1 MKRFLLPV
9 IVAVLLLPDSLSLV
23 GCAHLP
29 SFGVD
34 TFAALPA
41 ASALTTPDQAE
52 VALYALVVKIVAPA
66 SKAGVIKSRDA
77 KAIGEYARLAMNS
90 IDAWRTSGS
99 RNDFNEAAYVIAVDL
114 AKRAIAKEV
123 KP

>member
-34 TFAALPA
+34 TFASLPA
-41 ASALTTPDQAE
+41 SSALTTPDQAE
-52 VALYALVVKIVAPA
+52 VALYALIVKVVAPA
-66 SKAGVIKSRDA
+66 HKAGLLSDADA
-77 KAIGEYARLAMNS
+77 KQIGELARVAYNS
-90 IDAWRTSGS
+90 VDKWRTTGDRASFDRTTPLTPS
-99 RNDFNEAAYVIAVDL
+99 RCN
-114 AKRAIAKEV
+114 
-123 KP
+123 